1 MSHTKTLN
9 PVELKRK
16 YFRRGVVTG
25 GVTVGVIA
33 ALLSSRDS
41 CHGDAGPQDNYTDA
55 GNLYM
60 GDAGITD
67 IIDDASTITAACPD
81 GQSCY
86 SDNQICKEGQDCYG
100 VKYVDGL
107 EGKLIDCLEDKN
119 ACIKERDELRK
130 RPESCPKY
138 TPKPCPTIKEL
149 PPVKECPKIPY
160 IRKGD

>member
-16 YFRRGVVTG
+16 YFRSGVVTG

-67 IIDDASTITAACPD
+67 IIDDASTITAVCPE

-86 SDNQICKEGQDCYG
+86 SDDKICKKGQDCYG
-100 VKYVDGL
+100 VKYVGGL
-107 EGKLIDCLEDKN
+107 ERRLIDCNEENKTLS
-119 ACIKERDELRK
+119 K
-130 RPESCPKY
+130 RPKNCRTYPQKEAPPRAEYPK
-138 TPKPCPTIKEL
+138 
-149 PPVKECPKIPY
+149 KECPPQ
-160 IRKGD
+160 

>member
-67 IIDDASTITAACPD
+67 IIDDASTITAVCPE

-86 SDNQICKEGQDCYG
+86 SDDKICKKGQGCYG
-100 VKYVDGL
+100 VKYVGGL
-107 EGKLIDCLEDKN
+107 ERRLIDCN
-119 ACIKERDELRK
+119 AENEKLSK
-130 RPESCPKY
+130 RQKIGQTY
-138 TPKPCPTIKEL
+138 TPKPCPTVKEL
-149 PPVKECPKIPY
+149 PPVNECPKIPY